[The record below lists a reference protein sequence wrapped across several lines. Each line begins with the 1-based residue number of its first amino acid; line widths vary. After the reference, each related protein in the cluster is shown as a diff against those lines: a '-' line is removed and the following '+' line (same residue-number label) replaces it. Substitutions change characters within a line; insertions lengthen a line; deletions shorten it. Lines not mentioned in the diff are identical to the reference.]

1 MTNPFSWH
9 YLTAPIAE
17 TPTFGPFSTFY
28 LALFAIT
35 FVVSLYLGNTARKRW
50 ADFKP
55 MRDLVQRAASWL
67 SWVTGLGLLVFGIRA
82 LRFDF
87 LSLQLRMWMYLAFL
101 AYLGV
106 VGYLIYYYRTTFAT
120 EVAEHHKR
128 LERRKYHVEA
138 RGGVRAKRSG
148 QRTRPSR

>member
-1 MTNPFSWH
+1 MTSPFSWH
-9 YLTAPIAE
+9 YLTAPITE

-28 LALFAIT
+28 LVLFATT
-35 FVVSLYLGNTARKRW
+35 FVVSLYLGNIARKRW

-55 MRDLVQRAASWL
+55 MRDLVQRASSWL
-67 SWVTGLGLLVFGIRA
+67 SWVTGLGLLFFGIRA

-87 LSLQLRMWMYLAFL
+87 LTMQLRIWMYLAFL
-101 AYLGV
+101 AFLVV
-106 VGYLIYYYRTTFAT
+106 VGYLIYYYLTTFAT

-128 LERRKYHVEA
+128 LERRKYHVEVRSGA
-138 RGGVRAKRSG
+138 RAKRAG